1 MRRAGARYLL
11 MNRGNDPPG
20 SDMATSNDFSGAL
33 YAALVRGG
41 AARLFAERAA
51 INDLNVFPIPDG
63 DTGDNMYMTIAA
75 GAAEAPE
82 TGSLGAVSAAVAHA
96 MLLGAR
102 GNSGVILSRIFA
114 GLADGFAGHDAAD
127 GETVA
132 AALRAAVKAA
142 YDAVG
147 TPVEGTIL
155 TVFREAAE
163 YAAGRL
169 ASDSSPERVLSD
181 FRAEAARSLDR
192 TPELLP
198 VLREAGV
205 VDSGGAGL
213 LAIADGM
220 LDALGGKTGAAPTE
234 ISAHSAAALDFS
246 LFGED
251 SVLEYGYCTELL
263 LRLQTA
269 KTDPARFDIADFTRE
284 LEALGDSVVAF
295 RDGSIVKLHVHTKT
309 PGDILALGQRYGEF
323 LTVKIENMTLQHSGA
338 EEKKAKRAPHKPYA
352 AVAVA
357 SGAGIRE
364 TFLSMGADAV
374 VDGGQ
379 SMNPS
384 AADFIEAFRTVNAD
398 TILVFPGNG
407 NILLAAGQ
415 AASLYKDADVR
426 VVPCRSIPETYAA
439 LSALDTSSGDTDAI
453 LALLAEE
460 IGSVVSA
467 GVAAANRTTE
477 MDGVAV
483 RAGDYVGF
491 SDGVILADDADRTE
505 TILALAEKL
514 KAEQYG
520 VMVLIPGSAVP
531 AGEARAARDKLAARY
546 RRTEVILLDG
556 GQPVED
562 YIILLQ

>member
-1 MRRAGARYLL
+1 MSDLSLL
-11 MNRGNDPPG
+11 
-20 SDMATSNDFSGAL
+20 SGAL
-33 YAALVRGG
+33 YASLVKGG
-41 AARLFAERAA
+41 AAHLRADRDA

-63 DTGDNMYMTIAA
+63 DTGDNMYLTIAA

-82 TGSLGAVSAAVAHA
+82 TGTLGEVSAAVAHGL
-96 MLLGAR
+96 LLGAR

-114 GLADGFAGHDAAD
+114 GLADGFAGCDGAD
-127 GETVA
+127 GKTVA
-132 AALRAAVKAA
+132 AALRTATASA
-142 YDAVG
+142 YAAVG

-163 YAAGRL
+163 YAAGRIGG
-169 ASDSSPERVLSD
+169 DVSPETVLTD
-181 FRAEAARSLDR
+181 FREEAARSLDR
-192 TPELLP
+192 TPELLD

-213 LAIADGM
+213 LSIADGM
-220 LDALGGKTGAAPTE
+220 LDALGGKTDAIPQGAAET
-234 ISAHSAAALDFS
+234 AAPALDFS
-246 LFGED
+246 LFTED
-251 SVLEYGYCTELL
+251 SVLEYGYCTEFL

-269 KTDPARFDIADFTRE
+269 KTDLSSFDMDGFTRE
-284 LEALGDSVVAF
+284 LYGLGESVVAF
-295 RDGSIVKLHVHTKT
+295 RDGSVVKVHVHTKT
-309 PGDILALGQRYGEF
+309 PADVLTLGQKYGEF
-323 LTVKIENMTLQHSGA
+323 LTVKIENMTLQHSGVR
-338 EEKKAKRAPHKPYA
+338 EKKEHRAPHKPYA

-357 SGAGIRE
+357 AGAGIRE

-398 TILVFPGNG
+398 TIFVFPGNG
-407 NILLAAGQ
+407 NILLTAGQ

-453 LALLAEE
+453 LASLADEL
-460 IGSVVSA
+460 GSVVSA

-477 MDGVAV
+477 MDGIAV
-483 RAGDYVGF
+483 RAGDYIGF
-491 SDGVILADDADRTE
+491 SGGVILADDADRAGATL
-505 TILALAEKL
+505 TLAENL
-514 KAEQYG
+514 NADDYG
-520 VMVLIPGSAVP
+520 VLLLICGASAP
-531 AGEARAARDKLAARY
+531 DGEARLLRDELAARY

-556 GQPVED
+556 GQPIED
-562 YIILLQ
+562 YLIMLQ

>member
-1 MRRAGARYLL
+1 M
-11 MNRGNDPPG
+11 
-20 SDMATSNDFSGAL
+20 SNPLTLSGAL
-33 YAALVRGG
+33 YAALVKGG
-41 AARLFAERAA
+41 AAHLYADREAV
-51 INDLNVFPIPDG
+51 NDLNVFPIPDG

-75 GAAEAPE
+75 GAAEASE
-82 TGSLGAVSAAVAHA
+82 TGTLGEISAAVAHG

-102 GNSGVILSRIFA
+102 GNSGVILSRIFS
-114 GLADGFAGHDAAD
+114 GLADGFAGCDGAD
-127 GETVA
+127 GKTVA

-142 YDAVG
+142 YEAVG

-163 YAAGRL
+163 YAAERIDVN
-169 ASDSSPERVLSD
+169 ASPETVLAD
-181 FRAEAARSLDR
+181 FREEAARSLDR
-192 TPELLP
+192 TPELLD

-213 LAIADGM
+213 LSIADGM
-220 LDALGGKTGAAPTE
+220 LDVLGGKADAIPAGATESTAP
-234 ISAHSAAALDFS
+234 ALDFS
-246 LFGED
+246 LFTED
-251 SVLEYGYCTELL
+251 SVLEYGYCTEFL
-263 LRLQTA
+263 LRLQRT
-269 KTDPARFDIADFTRE
+269 KTNLSSFDMDAFTRE
-284 LEALGDSVVAF
+284 LHGLGESVVAF
-295 RDGSIVKLHVHTKT
+295 RDGSVVKVHVHTKT
-309 PGDILALGQRYGEF
+309 PADVLTLGQKYGEF
-323 LTVKIENMTLQHSGA
+323 LTVKIENMTLQHSGVR
-338 EEKKAKRAPHKPYA
+338 EKQEHRAPHKPYA

-407 NILLAAGQ
+407 NILLTAGQ
-415 AASLYKDADVR
+415 AASLYKDADVH

-453 LALLAEE
+453 IASLEEE
-460 IGSVVSA
+460 IKTVVSA

-477 MDGVAV
+477 MDGIVV
-483 RAGDYVGF
+483 RAGDYIGF

-505 TILALAEKL
+505 AILALAEKL

-520 VMVLIPGSAVP
+520 VMLLIPGSAVP
-531 AGEARAARDKLAARY
+531 GGEARAARDKLAAHY

-556 GQPVED
+556 GQPIED
-562 YIILLQ
+562 YLIMLQ